1 MCRPRSKISSDLHMH
16 FTLDCYNA
24 VRSCY
29 FKQIGNDPSL
39 TTFTGKQNRFIKCCK
54 ERQPETTFT
63 QNMIK
68 TEEFEFE
75 QSAGGV
81 VGNITL
87 QPNQSLS
94 WRAFKYFIVFMMLLS
109 FGIATA
115 FSVMGYWVILPFTA
129 LEMSV
134 LSYCLWLC
142 LRRTSMQEVIS
153 FSGEEIRLE
162 AGVKT
167 PTEIV
172 TWQRY
177 FTKIHVE
184 RAIHPWY
191 RKKVSLVHRG
201 ESREIGNFL
210 TQEEQEKLIKT
221 LNHLVRRADLAQ
233 LSFPET
239 KSHNADLAPGQKD

>member
-1 MCRPRSKISSDLHMH
+1 
-16 FTLDCYNA
+16 
-24 VRSCY
+24 
-29 FKQIGNDPSL
+29 
-39 TTFTGKQNRFIKCCK
+39 
-54 ERQPETTFT
+54 
-63 QNMIK
+63 MIK
-68 TEEFEFE
+68 TEDFDFEH
-75 QSAGGV
+75 SPDGL
-81 VGNITL
+81 VGNVTL

-94 WRAFKYFIVFMMLLS
+94 WRAFKYFILFMMLLS

-129 LEMSV
+129 VEMGV

-142 LRRTSMQEVIS
+142 LRRTSMQEVVS

-172 TWQRY
+172 TWQRF

-191 RKKVSLVHRG
+191 RKTVSLVHKG

-210 TQEEQEKLIKT
+210 TQDEQEKLIET

-233 LSFPET
+233 RTFPKEDQHNVDS
-239 KSHNADLAPGQKD
+239 KSAEDD

>member
-1 MCRPRSKISSDLHMH
+1 
-16 FTLDCYNA
+16 
-24 VRSCY
+24 
-29 FKQIGNDPSL
+29 
-39 TTFTGKQNRFIKCCK
+39 
-54 ERQPETTFT
+54 
-63 QNMIK
+63 MIT
-68 TEEFEFE
+68 TEEFEFDPD
-75 QSAGGV
+75 GR
-81 VGNITL
+81 VGSITL
-87 QPNQSLS
+87 QPNQSMS
-94 WRAFKYFIVFMMLLS
+94 WRAFKYFILFMMLLS

-115 FSVMGYWVILPFTA
+115 FAVMGYWVILPFTA

-172 TWQRY
+172 TCQRY

-191 RKKVSLVHRG
+191 RKTVSLVHRG
-201 ESREIGNFL
+201 EKREIGNFL
-210 TQEEQEKLIKT
+210 TQDEQEKLIDT

-233 LSFPET
+233 RSSPT
-239 KSHNADLAPGQKD
+239 ATPQDAD

>member
-1 MCRPRSKISSDLHMH
+1 MRTQLVISSKLMKILKPSTALPTKNSLNTHKPRREIATK
-16 FTLDCYNA
+16 FT
-24 VRSCY
+24 
-29 FKQIGNDPSL
+29 K
-39 TTFTGKQNRFIKCCK
+39 
-54 ERQPETTFT
+54 
-63 QNMIK
+63 NMIK

-75 QSAGGV
+75 HAPNGL
-81 VGNITL
+81 VGSITL

-94 WRAFKYFIVFMMLLS
+94 WRAFKYFILFMMLLS

-115 FSVMGYWVILPFTA
+115 FSVMGYWVILPFTV

-172 TWQRY
+172 TWQRF

-191 RKKVSLVHRG
+191 RKTVSLVHRG

-210 TQEEQEKLIKT
+210 TQEEQEKLIET

-233 LSFPET
+233 RTFPSAEHHDADS
-239 KSHNADLAPGQKD
+239 KSPEAG

>member
-1 MCRPRSKISSDLHMH
+1 
-16 FTLDCYNA
+16 
-24 VRSCY
+24 
-29 FKQIGNDPSL
+29 
-39 TTFTGKQNRFIKCCK
+39 
-54 ERQPETTFT
+54 
-63 QNMIK
+63 MIK

-75 QSAGGV
+75 NAPDGL
-81 VGNITL
+81 VGSVTM

-94 WRAFKYFIVFMMLLS
+94 WKAFTYFILFMMLLS

-115 FSVMGYWVILPFTA
+115 FSIMGYWVFLPFTA

-142 LRRTSMQEVIS
+142 LRRTSMQEVLS
-153 FSGEEIRLE
+153 FSGEKIRLE
-162 AGVKT
+162 AGIKT

-191 RKKVSLVHRG
+191 RKTVSLVHRG

-210 TQEEQEKLIKT
+210 TQEEQEKLIET

-233 LSFPET
+233 RTFCSPADHDGDS
-239 KSHNADLAPGQKD
+239 KSLEID